1 MDLGLQGKVVIVTG
15 GARGIGA
22 ATVRGFIAEGAN
34 VVIADILQ
42 DAAQDIAQTVAKKAT
57 VRAVAIKTDVSKKAE
72 VDKLVAAVIKEF
84 GRIDILVNNAGVV
97 QEILFTDIEEADWDR
112 IQNTNIKGIYLMV
125 RAVAPHMMK
134 AKQGRIVNIASR
146 SGKEGQFG
154 LSHYAASK
162 FAVVGLTQSLAKELA
177 PHGINVNAV
186 CPGILRTAMW
196 ESILDSRSARSGLPR
211 EEVFKQ
217 VMETIPLKRPQTPED
232 IANAVLFLSSDV
244 VAKNVTGESFSV
256 NGGIRMD

>member
-1 MDLGLQGKVVIVTG
+1 MELGLQGKVVIVTG

-22 ATVRGFIAEGAN
+22 ATVKGFISEGAN
-34 VVIADILQ
+34 VVIADVLQ
-42 DAAQDIAQTVAKKAT
+42 DAAEEVAKKVSGKKA
-57 VRAVAIKTDVSKKAE
+57 RAIAIKTDVSKKAQ
-72 VDKLVAAVIKEF
+72 VDKLVAAVMKEF
-84 GRIDILVNNAGVV
+84 GKIDILVNNAGVV
-97 QEILFTDIEEADWDR
+97 QEVLFTEIEEADWDR
-112 IQNTNIKGIYLMV
+112 IQNTNVKGIYLMV

-134 AKQGRIVNIASR
+134 AKQGRIVNISSR
-146 SGKEGQFG
+146 SGKEGQLG

-196 ESILDSRSARSGLPR
+196 ESILDSRSARSGQPR